1 MPSITETIQLI
12 ESKEFQRT
20 LESLYG
26 DVPSIINDQK
36 QRYKTLVQEYV
47 KKFAEGE
54 VFLFSSPGRSEI
66 SGNHTDHNL
75 GKVIAASINMDCIGA
90 AAKNDQNIIR
100 IKALPI
106 TKTSILI

>member
-36 QRYKTLVQEYV
+36 QRYKTLAQEYV
-47 KKFAEGE
+47 KKFAEGD
-54 VFLFSSPGRSEI
+54 VFSLA
-66 SGNHTDHNL
+66 HQ
-75 GKVIAASINMDCIGA
+75 GA
-90 AAKNDQNIIR
+90 VKLVAIIQ
-100 IKALPI
+100 IIIWVK
-106 TKTSILI
+106 

>member
-1 MPSITETIQLI
+1 MSNYTYGGIQRMPSITETIQLI

-47 KKFAEGE
+47 KNLQRAKC
-54 VFLFSSPGRSEI
+54 FSLA
-66 SGNHTDHNL
+66 HQ
-75 GKVIAASINMDCIGA
+75 GA
-90 AAKNDQNIIR
+90 VKLVAIIQ
-100 IKALPI
+100 II
-106 TKTSILI
+106 I